1 MVLVLAAAAAR
12 FEAGTGVREP
22 TSSCCSVPEK
32 SLRGSSTSFPRN
44 GIKSEETLAGRD
56 GGHYLGSDKD
66 EQDCFVHYSS
76 PLPFRDNGGGAA
88 ADAEV
93 GAPYSESNV
102 SNYYVVV
109 SECRDEEEEEGEG
122 EGDREPERQRRV
134 NTRRSYRGINTD

>member
-66 EQDCFVHYSS
+66 
-76 PLPFRDNGGGAA
+76 DNGGGAA

-122 EGDREPERQRRV
+122 EGEGDREPERQRRV